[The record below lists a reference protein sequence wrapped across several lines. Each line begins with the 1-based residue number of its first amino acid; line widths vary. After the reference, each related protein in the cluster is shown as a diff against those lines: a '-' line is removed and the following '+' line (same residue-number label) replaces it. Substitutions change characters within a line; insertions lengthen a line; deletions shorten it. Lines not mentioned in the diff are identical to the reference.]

1 MTARRRF
8 VVNINVQGLGQRPG
22 AWRTPDADPAS
33 LFGSE
38 HWLNI
43 ARTAERGVVDALFFA
58 DSPSLPDPRVRA
70 LFVFEPLALLATI
83 AAATEHIGLVG
94 TASTS
99 FNDPVDVAG
108 QFAALDHLSG
118 SRAAWN
124 VVTSHSTESARNF
137 GAEEMPGRRERY
149 ARAERFVDTVRALW
163 RGETIEHAGKRVRLE
178 RPASPVLIQAGGSP
192 AGLALAARIAE
203 AVYSVELVHEHAVA
217 NAASL
222 RAAAARHGRELSVL
236 PGLSLVIGSTE
247 QEARDRFD
255 ALEALG
261 PADTAIN
268 ALSYNLGVD
277 VSGLPL
283 DEPIPA
289 AVLDAPPDSDTLA
302 ASLAY
307 RDAIVASLRGS
318 PQTLREVLR
327 GFGGYGQR
335 IIVGTPEQIADS
347 LQHWH
352 RSGAADGVNVM
363 LDSFPDGLETFVDH
377 VMPQLRARGLA
388 RAEYPPGE
396 TLRRRLGG

>member
-1 MTARRRF
+1 MTGRRRF
-8 VVNINVQGLGQRPG
+8 AVNINVQGLGQRPG
-22 AWRTPDADPAS
+22 AWRTPEADPVA
-33 LFGSE
+33 LFGPE
-38 HWLNI
+38 HWLTI

-70 LFVFEPLALLATI
+70 LFVFEPLVLLAGI

-99 FNDPVDVAG
+99 FNDPVDLAR
-108 QFAALDHLSG
+108 QFAALDRLSG
-118 SRAAWN
+118 GRAAWN
-124 VVTSHSTESARNF
+124 VVTSHSADSARNF
-137 GAEEMPGRRERY
+137 GADDMPGRAERY
-149 ARAERFVDTVRALW
+149 ARAEAFVDTVRALW
-163 RGETIEHAGKRVRLE
+163 RGETVEHAGEQVRLE
-178 RPASPVLIQAGGSP
+178 HPASPVLIQAGGSP
-192 AGLALAARIAE
+192 AGLELAARIAE
-203 AVYSVELVHEHAVA
+203 AVYSVELVHQRAVE
-217 NAASL
+217 NAAAL
-222 RAAAARHGRELSVL
+222 RAAAARHGRRLSVL

-247 QEARDRFD
+247 REARERFD

-261 PADTAIN
+261 PADTTIN

-277 VSGLPL
+277 VSGLAL
-283 DEPIPA
+283 DEPIPDA
-289 AVLDAPPDSDTLA
+289 ILDAPPDADTLA

-318 PQTLREVLR
+318 PRTLREVLR

-363 LDSFPDGLETFVDH
+363 LDSFPDGLETFVDQ
-377 VMPQLRARGLA
+377 VMPELRARGLA
-388 RAEYPPGE
+388 RAEYPSGE
-396 TLRRRLGG
+396 TFRQRLG